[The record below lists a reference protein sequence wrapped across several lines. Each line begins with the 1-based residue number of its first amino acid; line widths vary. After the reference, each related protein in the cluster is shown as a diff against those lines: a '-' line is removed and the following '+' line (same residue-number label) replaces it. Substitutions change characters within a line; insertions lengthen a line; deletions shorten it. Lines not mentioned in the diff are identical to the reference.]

1 MPTDKN
7 TQTKEPTLEEI
18 IKAKDAEIAE
28 LKAKQ
33 QSGICV
39 DYDEIMGLH
48 IVGPCK
54 NVLDKIADGVASGDK
69 MADRFLTLACGKI
82 NVAKGTNTGFA
93 QLTTNQIEDLNKRA
107 DYKVSTQG
115 LKTKTWAMR

>member
-1 MPTDKN
+1 MPKEQN
-7 TQTKEPTLEEI
+7 TQTQEPTLEEI

-48 IVGPCK
+48 I
-54 NVLDKIADGVASGDK
+54 
-69 MADRFLTLACGKI
+69 T
-82 NVAKGTNTGFA
+82 
-93 QLTTNQIEDLNKRA
+93 
-107 DYKVSTQG
+107 
-115 LKTKTWAMR
+115 